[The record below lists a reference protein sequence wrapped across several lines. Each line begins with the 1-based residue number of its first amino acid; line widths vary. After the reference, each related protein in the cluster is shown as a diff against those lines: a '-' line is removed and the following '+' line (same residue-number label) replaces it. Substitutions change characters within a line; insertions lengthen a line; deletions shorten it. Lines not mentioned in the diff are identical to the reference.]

1 MTTEGEIKLSPMSS
15 DTVDMHE
22 DVDLRDLPPI
32 VIVERRRLRDR
43 RTTWRGGRRNTDWT
57 NRPLGA
63 WAQLEKQ
70 LSSWPGW
77 FARLS
82 LRDTR
87 H

>member
-1 MTTEGEIKLSPMSS
+1 MRENL
-15 DTVDMHE
+15 
-22 DVDLRDLPPI
+22 DLQDLPPI
-32 VIVERRRLRDR
+32 VIVERRHLPDR

-63 WAQLEKQ
+63 WAQLERQ
-70 LSSWPGW
+70 LSSWRPYW

-82 LRDTR
+82 FRDTR